1 VFRNVCS
8 DLAGSVPSQRR
19 LDTGNVWRLFRRKP
33 KGSKPVDLT
42 GAPVKP
48 RVKTYSAE
56 SGYVYQYVYRGQRHP
71 GEQSE
76 YVFSVTSDRKSWHP
90 VSVVFRD
97 ALVQEWQTSQ
107 VRDLLAT
114 ERYAIAKLSLFQFL
128 DEAESFDGP
137 PAPLKIGSEDIS
149 RHLRTL
155 GRL

>member
-1 VFRNVCS
+1 MVRFGR
-8 DLAGSVPSQRR
+8 GSGSQRR
-19 LDTGNVWRLFRRKP
+19 LDTGIVWRLFRRKP
-33 KGSKPVDLT
+33 KPAKPVDLT
-42 GAPVKP
+42 GVPVKP

-90 VSVVFRD
+90 VSIVLGD
-97 ALVQEWQTSQ
+97 ALIEQWQASE
-107 VRDLLAT
+107 VRDLLGT

-128 DEAESFDGP
+128 DETESFDGP
-137 PAPLKIGSEDIS
+137 PAPLKIGSEDIY